1 MHPLKNILFPSILN
15 RIDMHKVAKLIML
28 RDVLKLNHDVYGAC
42 TIERYQAVRKIGP
55 FFKLPFHLDFLV
67 LFKGDVLSLNRVTK
81 HLVLTTDLDFSDAG
95 RLSKL
100 AKLHLVGKRLVDDRR
115 RTVVG
120 NLNFSLLNHILL
132 LFCFVRKIIK

>member
-1 MHPLKNILFPSILN
+1 
-15 RIDMHKVAKLIML
+15 MHKVAKLIML

-55 FFKLPFHLDFLV
+55 FFKLPFHQDFLV

-100 AKLHLVGKRLVDDRR
+100 AKLHLVGKRFVDNIGW
-115 RTVVG
+115 TVIG
-120 NLNFSLLNHILL
+120 DLNFSLLAHL
-132 LFCFVRKIIK
+132 

>member
-1 MHPLKNILFPSILN
+1 MIFAFEK
-15 RIDMHKVAKLIML
+15 HKM
-28 RDVLKLNHDVYGAC
+28 KLNSYLIFIILEINGNISVLF
-42 TIERYQAVRKIGP
+42 TPV
-55 FFKLPFHLDFLV
+55 FKLPFHQDFLV

-100 AKLHLVGKRLVDDRR
+100 AKLDLVGKRLVDDRR
-115 RTVVG
+115 WTVVG
-120 NLNFSLLNHILL
+120 NLNLSLLNHILL